1 MPDNDVLRFFLVL
14 FGMLLVF
21 AILFRTVDGF
31 IEIKKRKYMDDEL
44 FEEMKEALNDDEDN
58 PPRS

>member
-1 MPDNDVLRFFLVL
+1 MPDDDVFRFFLVL
-14 FGMLLVF
+14 IGMLLVF
-21 AILFRTVDGF
+21 AILFRTVDGI

>member
-21 AILFRTVDGF
+21 AILFRTVDGL

>member
-1 MPDNDVLRFFLVL
+1 MPNNDVLRFFLVL

-21 AILFRTVDGF
+21 AILFRIVDGL